1 MNRFRTQAYIMICNL
16 KHWAERFVFVHLSD
30 TVSRCITG
38 HSERL
43 MLLHRQQ
50 HLKSYSTNVMNMCF
64 VVHLMS
70 KGKHYQSFS
79 FMLSM
84 ECAVLSTDM

>member
-1 MNRFRTQAYIMICNL
+1 MVAANRHNLEGVINRFRTQVYIMICNL
-16 KHWAERFVFVHLSD
+16 KHRAESFVFVHISD
-30 TVSRCITG
+30 TVSRWITG

-64 VVHLMS
+64 VVHLMIR
-70 KGKHYQSFS
+70 GKY
-79 FMLSM
+79 
-84 ECAVLSTDM
+84 